1 MTAPCVSGLGYHTG
15 WAEVVT
21 VAAREGAPCVVDRRR
36 VELIDADLPSQPHH
50 HEAGELSLPEAEQL
64 IAKVK
69 ASVAEHCRA
78 ALAQLQADLSPDR
91 LVAITL
97 REGSP
102 DRMPD
107 TVAQIMQ
114 SHSALMVADSEMYR
128 TALCA
133 AATELGLEVALHPR
147 GSEGER
153 AADALGCDTDEVET
167 RLRDL
172 GRSIGTPWRKEHRAA
187 AAAAIAVLRTHTTLA

>member
-21 VAAREGAPCVVDRRR
+21 VAAREGAPSVVDRRR
-36 VELIDADLPSQPHH
+36 VELLDADLPSQPHH
-50 HEAGELSLPEAEQL
+50 HESGELSLPEAEQL

-69 ASVAEHCRA
+69 ASVAAHSRA
-78 ALAQLQADLSPDR
+78 TLAQLQADLSPDR

-102 DRMPD
+102 EIVPD
-107 TVAQIMQ
+107 ALAEIMQ
-114 SHSALMVADSEMYR
+114 SHAALMVADSEMYR

-133 AATELGLEVALHPR
+133 AATELGLEVILHPR
-147 GSEGER
+147 GSESER
-153 AADALGCDTDEVET
+153 VADALGCDTDEVGT
-167 RLRDL
+167 RLREL
-172 GRSIGTPWRKEHRAA
+172 GRAIGTPWRKEHRAA
-187 AAAAIAVLRTHTTLA
+187 AAAISVLRTHTTLA